1 MGSNF
6 VVHQKLSIM
15 SKILI
20 PVDFSLASHNA
31 YRYGLHLANSM
42 GYDVVLAHYY
52 SGTIDTNNPLIIT
65 GDGTIQG
72 SYERRLKSF
81 AYSNAEG
88 IDYPLVQPPRGVEL
102 AYEVKVS
109 LTPSAAINRR
119 AAKDDIAFVVMP
131 PRSSRAPLGKWLG
144 STATTVSESCD
155 KPVYLVPTGVAFT
168 PFSQIVVANNH
179 AVAESQPLAQIADL
193 AIDNDAQVHF
203 VHVEWPRQFGPL
215 KFTPWK
221 LMEKLVDE
229 QPAEYTFEVITVEE
243 KDITAGL
250 MNYADDVNADLVVI
264 VNDSR
269 NRWQAF
275 LQATLTQD
283 LALRANRP
291 VLVLH
296 TEGKPYNRA
305 SNNSFAAIL

>member
-1 MGSNF
+1 M
-6 VVHQKLSIM
+6 LLTM

-31 YRYGLHLANSM
+31 YRYGLHLASSM
-42 GYDVVLAHYY
+42 GLNVVLAHYY

-65 GDGTIQG
+65 GDGTIQS
-72 SYERRLKSF
+72 SYERRLRSF

-88 IDYPLVQPPRGVEL
+88 IDYPLVQPPRGVEIE
-102 AYEVKVS
+102 YEVKVS

-119 AAKDDIAFVVMP
+119 AAKADISVIVMP

-144 STATTVSESCD
+144 STSTTVSESAS

-179 AVAESQPLAQIADL
+179 AVAESLPLEQIGSL
-193 AIDNDAQVHF
+193 ATSNSAQVHF

-215 KFTPWK
+215 KFTPWR
-221 LMEKLVDE
+221 LMEKLIDE
-229 QPAEYTFEVITVEE
+229 QPAEYSFEVITVEQ
-243 KDITAGL
+243 KDITEGL
-250 MNYADDVNADLVVI
+250 MNYAEEVRADLVVI

-296 TEGKPYNRA
+296 TEKKPSGESTN
-305 SNNSFAAIL
+305 SSFAAIL

>member
-1 MGSNF
+1 
-6 VVHQKLSIM
+6 M

-42 GYDVVLAHYY
+42 GLDVVLAHYY
-52 SGTIDTNNPLIIT
+52 SGTIDTNNPLVIT
-65 GDGTIQG
+65 GDGSIQG
-72 SYERRLKSF
+72 SYERRLRSF
-81 AYSNAEG
+81 AYSSAEG
-88 IDYPLVQPPRGVEL
+88 IDYPLVQPPRGVRID
-102 AYEVKVS
+102 YEVKVS
-109 LTPSAAINRR
+109 LIPSAAINRR
-119 AAKDDIAFVVMP
+119 AAEDDISFVVMP

-144 STATTVSESCD
+144 STATTVSESAN

-179 AVAESQPLAQIADL
+179 AVADPLPLEQIGEL
-193 AIDNDAQVHF
+193 AIANNAQVHF
-203 VHVEWPRQFGPL
+203 VHVEWPQKFGPL
-215 KFTPWK
+215 QFTPWQ
-221 LMEKLVDE
+221 LMEQLVDE
-229 QPAEYTFEVITVEE
+229 QPAKYAFEVVTVEQ

-250 MNYADDVNADLVVI
+250 MEYADNVDANLVVI

-296 TEGKPYNRA
+296 TEGRKTTSTA
-305 SNNSFAAIL
+305 TNSFAAIL